1 MSTVEAT
8 VSILE
13 RMPEQEQNIVLR
25 FVQDLFSPQS
35 ANPFKPMT
43 ETEFLA
49 SIDKSIEQADAGFVQ
64 DADEAIDE
72 ISAEL
77 GL

>member
-8 VSILE
+8 VSMLE
-13 RMPEQEQNIVLR
+13 CLPEQEHNKVLLFTR
-25 FVQDLFSPQS
+25 DLFKAQKV
-35 ANPFKPMT
+35 NPFRPLT
-43 ETEFLA
+43 ESEFLD
-49 SIDKSIEQADAGFVQ
+49 SIDESLEQIDLGMVQ

-77 GL
+77 GI